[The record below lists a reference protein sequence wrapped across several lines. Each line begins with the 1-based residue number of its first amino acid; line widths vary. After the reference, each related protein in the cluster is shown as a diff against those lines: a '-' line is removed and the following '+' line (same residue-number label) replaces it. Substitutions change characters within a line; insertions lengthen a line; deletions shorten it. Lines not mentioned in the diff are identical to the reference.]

1 MSKSNKYGYSGV
13 DIPTQ
18 AFQANVGKFDPSE
31 INELIANNQWTQYG
45 QLELI
50 ETKVA
55 NATNIDFTS
64 IQESTYNVHFATYNN
79 IQFTADAYL
88 AGQFSNDGGSSFES
102 GTDYSYGRRYGVE
115 EGSAGHSKSAS
126 ATGID
131 FSGNGGAANETHNGY
146 VYFYNLG
153 NPSKYSFAT
162 HHSAQMNSS
171 GQFLFYYGGAVYEV
185 AETINA
191 IRFKVNTGAMDNGT
205 ISLYGIKEYI

>member
-1 MSKSNKYGYSGV
+1 MSKYGYIGKES
-13 DIPTQ
+13 DTPQQ
-18 AFQANVGKFDPSE
+18 AFGANAGVLSV
-31 INELIANNQWTQYG
+31 NNHLELSQENKLTQYG

-50 ETKVA
+50 DTKTA

-102 GTDYSYGRRYGVE
+102 GTDYSYGRQYGVE
-115 EGSAGHSKSAS
+115 EGSAGHSKSTA

-153 NPSKYSFAT
+153 DSAKYSFAT

-171 GQFLFYYGGAVYEV
+171 GQFLFYYGGGVYEV
-185 AETINA
+185 AEAINA

-205 ISLYGIKEYI
+205 ISLYGIKEY

>member
-1 MSKSNKYGYSGV
+1 MSKYGYIGKES
-13 DIPTQ
+13 DTPQQ
-18 AFQANVGKFDPSE
+18 AFGANAGVLSV
-31 INELIANNQWTQYG
+31 NNHLELSQENKLTQYG

-50 ETKVA
+50 DTKTA

-79 IQFTADAYL
+79 IQFTADAFL

-102 GTDYSYGRRYGVE
+102 GTNYTYARQYGVE
-115 EGSAGHSKSAS
+115 EGSAGHSKSDA

-153 NPSKYSFAT
+153 NNAKYSFAT

-171 GQFLFYYGGAVYEV
+171 GQFLFYYGGGVYEV

-205 ISLYGIKEYI
+205 ISLYGIKEY